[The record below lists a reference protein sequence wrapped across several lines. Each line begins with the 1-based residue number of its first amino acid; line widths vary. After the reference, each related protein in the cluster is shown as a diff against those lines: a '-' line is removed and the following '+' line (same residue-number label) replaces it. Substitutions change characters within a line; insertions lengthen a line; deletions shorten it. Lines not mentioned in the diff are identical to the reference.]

1 MTDKTRILVCVKCRA
16 SGEPKGPIEDRMG
29 SHLYRELRAAAA
41 RTEDV
46 AVEPVECFKVCTR
59 PVTIALVADGKW
71 TQMYGDFPLGSAS
84 EILDAARHYARME
97 DGIIPKE
104 ELPPALKLGQIAR
117 LPPLG

>member
-16 SGEPKGPIEDRMG
+16 SGEPKEPIEDRMG
-29 SHLYRELRAAAA
+29 SHLYRELLAAAGA
-41 RTEDV
+41 EDV
-46 AVEPVECFKVCTR
+46 AVEPVECFKVCVR
-59 PVTIALVADGKW
+59 PVTIAFVAAGKW

-97 DGIIPKE
+97 NGIIPKE

-117 LPPLG
+117 VPPLG